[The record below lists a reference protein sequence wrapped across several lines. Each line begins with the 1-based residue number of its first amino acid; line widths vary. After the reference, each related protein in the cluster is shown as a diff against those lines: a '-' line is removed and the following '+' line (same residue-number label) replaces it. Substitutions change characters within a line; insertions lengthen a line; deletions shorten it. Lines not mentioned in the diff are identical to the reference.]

1 MSINCKVSSALSYYG
16 ENRGTGQA
24 FLRPCERLLETITLG
39 VNGGSETGRGLRD
52 GLTSWKFVRCFFP
65 RGLWRCKVRQKLLAA
80 ALETGTGFP
89 PSLKS
94 PWLTC
99 RLKHEQVFHRL
110 ATTHGL
116 KPCVAFID
124 PALAESLSTYAT
136 VCVWLQPD
144 HSGCVPSQSH
154 ARLPFYLIRLM
165 EQQFSHDSI
174 SI

>member
-1 MSINCKVSSALSYYG
+1 M
-16 ENRGTGQA
+16 Q
-24 FLRPCERLLETITLG
+24 
-39 VNGGSETGRGLRD
+39 
-52 GLTSWKFVRCFFP
+52 
-65 RGLWRCKVRQKLLAA
+65 QKLLAA

-124 PALAESLSTYAT
+124 PALAQSLSTYAT
-136 VCVWLQPD
+136 VCV
-144 HSGCVPSQSH
+144 
-154 ARLPFYLIRLM
+154 
-165 EQQFSHDSI
+165 
-174 SI
+174 